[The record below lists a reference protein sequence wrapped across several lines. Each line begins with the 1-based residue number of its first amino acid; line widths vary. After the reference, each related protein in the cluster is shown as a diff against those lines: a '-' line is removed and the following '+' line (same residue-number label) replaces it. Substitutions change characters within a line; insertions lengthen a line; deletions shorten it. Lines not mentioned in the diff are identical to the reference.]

1 MRTMIPPKR
10 KRVCPKKGH
19 LVEYPGHSGHA
30 PTWDKGVGLVVDTV
44 GISLLILSDHGTI
57 LKGIRRD
64 SVEVLNEGG

>member
-1 MRTMIPPKR
+1 MIPPKR
-10 KRVCPKKGH
+10 KRVCPTKGH
-19 LVEYPGHSGHA
+19 LVEYPGHSGHP

-44 GISLLILSDHGTI
+44 GIRLLILSDQGTI